1 MIDGEINM
9 MKLKQKLNLKVFIL
23 FIIFISLFLV
33 ACQNNEVDSKTDS
46 LKQIS
51 SWQNYELIDL
61 NTNENYKILE
71 LGNKPILVESFA
83 TWCPTCTK
91 QQKEIKK
98 LHDQLG
104 DDIISVGLN
113 TDPNEDDNIVLNQI
127 KKNNFDWP
135 FSIVPIEMTRELTAK
150 FGNSILS
157 TALAPLILICPDK
170 SEHLLLGG
178 FKSMIKINNLINEKC

>member
-91 QQKEIKK
+91 QQKEKKK

-113 TDPNEDDNIVLNQI
+113 TDPNEDDNIVLNHI